1 MTKQFPGRAAL
12 AAGVMMSMAG
22 AASGVTI
29 VDGLY
34 RLHNHPDGQADPPP
48 YGARFDELFNAT
60 SNHDIFTLDFDDAN
74 SAAFMTVD
82 LSLGRIRIYGYSW
95 GGRDIGTTYAADVY
109 RGVYTFDFLY
119 NVGVQQVPGDDDIWV
134 ISPDFSNF
142 GFITAPNGLGT
153 INLTDKGDSGYTFR
167 LGDENNDLGHRGFPG
182 ISGWGWMNYVNPDGS
197 VRPHVA
203 ATDWLFTATFLIP
216 SPGAGAVLGLA
227 GLGALRRRRR

>member
-1 MTKQFPGRAAL
+1 MTFAFRIKAAL
-12 AAGVMMSMAG
+12 AAGVVLSLAG

-29 VDGLY
+29 ADGLY

-60 SNHDIFTLDFDDAN
+60 SNHDIFTLDFDDVN

-82 LSLGRIRIYGYSW
+82 LTLGQIRIYGQSW
-95 GGRDIGTTYAADVY
+95 GGRDIGTTYANDVY

-119 NVGVQQVPGDDDIWV
+119 TLGVQQVPGDDDIWV
-134 ISPDFSNF
+134 LAPGHRNF
-142 GFITAPNGLGT
+142 GFITAPNGQGT
-153 INLTDKGDSGYTFR
+153 INLTDEEMGGYSFR

-182 ISGWGWMNYVNPDGS
+182 ISGWGWMSYVNPNGS

-216 SPGAGAVLGLA
+216 TPGAGAVLGLA